1 MNSTSTGSAPMGS
14 TSTGSTSTA
23 STSMASTNATTAR
36 PFWNP
41 YLAGIGLGLT
51 LLLAYVVLGT
61 GLGASGGIT
70 RLAATTAHGVA
81 PTAIEQSPYL
91 AGYFADGSPLA
102 HYLVTM
108 LLGTLLGGFLSAAAA
123 RRVQLGVERGPRA
136 SVGLRLTLALLG
148 GALAGLGARFASGCT
163 SGQALS
169 GGAMLQTGSFVF
181 TGACFAAAFALAPL
195 VKKEWR

>member
-1 MNSTSTGSAPMGS
+1 MQP
-14 TSTGSTSTA
+14 
-23 STSMASTNATTAR
+23 R
-36 PFWNP
+36 PYWNP
-41 YLAGIGLGLT
+41 YLAGIGLGLV
-51 LLLAYVVLGT
+51 LLFAYVVLGT

-70 RLAATTAHGVA
+70 RIAASAAHTVA
-81 PTAIEQSPYL
+81 PAAIERSDYL
-91 AGYFADGSPLA
+91 GGYFADGSPLA
-102 HYLVTM
+102 HYLVLM
-108 LLGTLLGGFLSAAAA
+108 LVGTLLGGFLSAAAA
-123 RRVQLGVERGPRA
+123 GRVRPGVERGPTA

-148 GALAGLGARFASGCT
+148 GGLAGLGARFAQGCT